1 MFCIGIQPFRWLQVS
16 SHSGHCQD
24 FEQLDV
30 HVVVHV
36 HGAVQH
42 EPVLV
47 PVLVLLIA
55 VVAGVVAVLELGT
68 LDTPFSF

>member
-24 FEQLDV
+24 FEQLA
-30 HVVVHV
+30 VHV

-42 EPVLV
+42 DEPLHV
-47 PVLVLLIA
+47 PVLVIA
-55 VVAGVVAVLELGT
+55 VVAVLELGT